1 MSEESA
7 DASWPSLPTN
17 QAHEQKQQSHVTK
30 TNRRAQAHSLYA
42 VMLHREESDASW
54 PSLPTNQAHAEKTAM
69 NKNNRD
75 CNVHE
80 LGDHL
85 KCQRL
90 RAIMKENLMK
100 ESQTYFNQAICVRII
115 QNGSLKALN
124 SKNTSCVNTNLTTI
138 SHVAQCTLF
147 RKFNNN
153 KGCTEVVPRH
163 S

>member
-1 MSEESA
+1 M
-7 DASWPSLPTN
+7 LLGRLC
-17 QAHEQKQQSHVTK
+17 QQIKSHVTR
-30 TNRRAQAHSLYA
+30 TNRQAQAHSHYA

-90 RAIMKENLMK
+90 RKSHVEG
-100 ESQTYFNQAICVRII
+100 ESNERIPDYFNQAICVRII
-115 QNGSLKALN
+115 QNGSLKPLN
-124 SKNTSCVNTNLTTI
+124 SNNTSCVNTHLTTMN
-138 SHVAQCTLF
+138 HVAQCTLF
-147 RKFNNN
+147 IKFNNN

>member
-1 MSEESA
+1 MLHREESA
-7 DASWPSLPTN
+7 DTSWPSLPTN
-17 QAHEQKQQSHVTK
+17 QAHAENCHVTK
-30 TNRRAQAHSLYA
+30 TNVQAQAHSHYA

-90 RAIMKENLMK
+90 RK
-100 ESQTYFNQAICVRII
+100 
-115 QNGSLKALN
+115 
-124 SKNTSCVNTNLTTI
+124 
-138 SHVAQCTLF
+138 SHVEGESNERIPESFKTA
-147 RKFNNN
+147 
-153 KGCTEVVPRH
+153 V
-163 S
+163 

>member
-1 MSEESA
+1 M
-7 DASWPSLPTN
+7 LLGRLC
-17 QAHEQKQQSHVTK
+17 QQIKSHITR
-30 TNRRAQAHSLYA
+30 TNRQAQAHSHYA

-90 RAIMKENLMK
+90 RK
-100 ESQTYFNQAICVRII
+100 
-115 QNGSLKALN
+115 
-124 SKNTSCVNTNLTTI
+124 
-138 SHVAQCTLF
+138 SHVEGECNERIPDILQSSYM
-147 RKFNNN
+147 REN
-153 KGCTEVVPRH
+153 H
-163 S
+163 SKRQFETIEQQ